1 MRTAVLALTAQG
13 AETARRVQMA
23 LPDADV
29 YLSKRAA
36 DALADSAQDKAAGD
50 TAATSGSAAA
60 GSDATTGGSAAAGS
74 TATAAWLAGVTT
86 FPRIVQATADVF
98 TRYDALVFLMATGIV
113 VRSIA
118 PLIRSKLADPAVVV
132 LDEQAH
138 HVISLLSG
146 HVGGANE
153 LTRQLAAA
161 LGSDPVITTAT
172 DVEGK
177 VAPDAIAGRLGLV
190 PEPHGAILAVNR
202 AVLEGAQLRYIIDD
216 ALPLADF
223 YQEQLAALGDEVF
236 FRGEGILPKEG
247 ETRPIVEVVIT
258 RTPAEFPA
266 HQKRGGLFLR
276 PERLIAGV
284 GCRRGTSW
292 ETIRAA
298 LVDACGRIGV
308 PVEGISCLA
317 STAVKRDEVGLLTIA
332 DVYGIPIHFFENEA
346 LAAVIER
353 YGLRESEFVKKT
365 IGIGNVAESAAL
377 AEAGQRGRIALGKT
391 KYEKVTVALVW
402 QRLQ

>member
-13 AETARRVQMA
+13 AETARRVQQA

-36 DALADSAQDKAAGD
+36 DALATQDKAAGSD
-50 TAATSGSAAA
+50 AAA
-60 GSDATTGGSAAAGS
+60 GDTATDSTAPAGGSS
-74 TATAAWLAGVTT
+74 MTDWLAGVQT
-86 FPRIVQATADVF
+86 FSRIVAATADVF
-98 TRYDALVFLMATGIV
+98 SRYDALVFLMATGIV

-190 PEPHGAILAVNR
+190 PEPHGAILSVNR

-258 RTPAEFPA
+258 RTPANFPA

-284 GCRRGTSW
+284 GCRRGTPW
-292 ETIRAA
+292 EAIRAA
-298 LVDACGRIGV
+298 LRDACGRIGV
-308 PVEGISCLA
+308 PEGGISCLA
-317 STAVKRDEVGLLTIA
+317 STVVKRDEIGLLTIA

-346 LAAVIER
+346 LAAVIKS

>member
-1 MRTAVLALTAQG
+1 MRTAILALTAQG
-13 AETARRVQMA
+13 AVTARRVQQA

-36 DALADSAQDKAAGD
+36 DALAAQDRAAGD
-50 TAATSGSAAA
+50 TATANGSAV
-60 GSDATTGGSAAAGS
+60 T
-74 TATAAWLAGVTT
+74 AWLAGVQT
-86 FPRIVQATADVF
+86 FPRIVPATADLF
-98 TRYDALVFLMATGIV
+98 PRYDALVFLMATGIV

-118 PLIRSKLADPAVVV
+118 PLVRSKLADPAVVV
-132 LDEQAH
+132 LDEQTR

-146 HVGGANE
+146 HVGGANA

-190 PEPHGAILAVNR
+190 PEPHRAILSVNR
-202 AVLEGAQLRYIIDD
+202 AVLEGAQIRCLIDD

-223 YQEQLAALGDEVF
+223 YQEQLEALGYEVF
-236 FRGEGILPKEG
+236 FRGVGILPKEG
-247 ETRPIVEVVIT
+247 ETRPVVEVVIT
-258 RTPAEFPA
+258 LHPEEFPA
-266 HQKRGGLFLR
+266 HKKSGGLFLR
-276 PERLIAGV
+276 PERLVAGV

-292 ETIRAA
+292 EEIRAA
-298 LVDACGRIGV
+298 LSDACGRIGV
-308 PVEGISCLA
+308 PIEGVSCLA
-317 STAVKRDEVGLLTIA
+317 STAFKRDEIGLLTLA
-332 DVYGIPIHFFENEA
+332 DAYGIPIHFFENEA
-346 LAAVIER
+346 LAEVIKT
-353 YGLRESEFVKKT
+353 YGLRESDFVKKT

-377 AEAGQRGRIALGKT
+377 REAGPHSRIALGKT

>member
-132 LDEQAH
+132 LDEQAL

-146 HVGGANE
+146 HVGGADE
-153 LTRQLAAA
+153 LTR
-161 LGSDPVITTAT
+161 
-172 DVEGK
+172 
-177 VAPDAIAGRLGLV
+177 
-190 PEPHGAILAVNR
+190 
-202 AVLEGAQLRYIIDD
+202 
-216 ALPLADF
+216 PLAP
-223 YQEQLAALGDEVF
+223 G
-236 FRGEGILPKEG
+236 
-247 ETRPIVEVVIT
+247 
-258 RTPAEFPA
+258 
-266 HQKRGGLFLR
+266 
-276 PERLIAGV
+276 
-284 GCRRGTSW
+284 
-292 ETIRAA
+292 RA
-298 LVDACGRIGV
+298 
-308 PVEGISCLA
+308 
-317 STAVKRDEVGLLTIA
+317 TT
-332 DVYGIPIHFFENEA
+332 
-346 LAAVIER
+346 
-353 YGLRESEFVKKT
+353 T
-365 IGIGNVAESAAL
+365 
-377 AEAGQRGRIALGKT
+377 
-391 KYEKVTVALVW
+391 
-402 QRLQ
+402 

>member
-29 YLSKRAA
+29 YLSQRAA
-36 DALADSAQDKAAGD
+36 DALAESAKDK
-50 TAATSGSAAA
+50 AA
-60 GSDATTGGSAAAGS
+60 GSDAAAGDSAPAGGSS
-74 TATAAWLAGVTT
+74 VTDWLAGVQN
-86 FPRIVQATADVF
+86 FSRIVAATADVF

-132 LDEQAH
+132 MDEKAK

-146 HVGGANE
+146 HVGGANA

-216 ALPLADF
+216 ALPLAEF

-266 HQKRGGLFLR
+266 HQRKGGLFLR

-284 GCRRGTSW
+284 GCRRGTPW
-292 ETIRAA
+292 EAIRAA

-317 STAVKRDEVGLLTIA
+317 STAVKRDEIGLLTIA

-346 LAAVIER
+346 LAAVIES

>member
-13 AETARRVQMA
+13 AETARRVQQA

-36 DALADSAQDKAAGD
+36 DALATQDKAAGSD
-50 TAATSGSAAA
+50 AAA
-60 GSDATTGGSAAAGS
+60 GDTATDSTAPAGGSS
-74 TATAAWLAGVTT
+74 MTDWLAGVQT
-86 FPRIVQATADVF
+86 FSRIVAATADVF
-98 TRYDALVFLMATGIV
+98 SRYDALVFLMATGIV

-132 LDEQAH
+132 MDEKAK

-146 HVGGANE
+146 HVGGANA

-190 PEPHGAILAVNR
+190 PEPHGAILSVNR

-258 RTPAEFPA
+258 RTPANFPA

-284 GCRRGTSW
+284 GCRRGTPW
-292 ETIRAA
+292 EAIRAA
-298 LVDACGRIGV
+298 LRDACGRIGV
-308 PVEGISCLA
+308 PEGGISCLA
-317 STAVKRDEVGLLTIA
+317 STVVKRDEIGLLTIA

-346 LAAVIER
+346 LAAVIKS

>member
-13 AETARRVQMA
+13 AETARRVQQA

-36 DALADSAQDKAAGD
+36 DALATQDKAAGSD
-50 TAATSGSAAA
+50 AAA
-60 GSDATTGGSAAAGS
+60 GDTATDSTAPAGGSS
-74 TATAAWLAGVTT
+74 MTDWLAGVQT
-86 FPRIVQATADVF
+86 FSRIVAATADVF
-98 TRYDALVFLMATGIV
+98 SRYDALVFLMATGIV

-132 LDEQAH
+132 MDEKAK

-146 HVGGANE
+146 HVGGANA

-190 PEPHGAILAVNR
+190 PEPHGAILSVNR

-258 RTPAEFPA
+258 RTPANFPA

-284 GCRRGTSW
+284 GCRRGTPW
-292 ETIRAA
+292 EAIRAA
-298 LVDACGRIGV
+298 LRDACGRIGV
-308 PVEGISCLA
+308 PEGGISCLA
-317 STAVKRDEVGLLTIA
+317 STVVKRDEIGLLTIA

-346 LAAVIER
+346 LA
-353 YGLRESEFVKKT
+353 
-365 IGIGNVAESAAL
+365 AESAAL

>member
-13 AETARRVQMA
+13 AETARRVQQA

-36 DALADSAQDKAAGD
+36 DALATQDKAAGSD
-50 TAATSGSAAA
+50 AAA
-60 GSDATTGGSAAAGS
+60 GDTATDSTAPAGGSS
-74 TATAAWLAGVTT
+74 MTDWLAGVQT
-86 FPRIVQATADVF
+86 FSRIVAATADVF
-98 TRYDALVFLMATGIV
+98 SRYDALVFLMATGIV

-132 LDEQAH
+132 MDEKAK

-146 HVGGANE
+146 HVGGANA

-190 PEPHGAILAVNR
+190 PEPHGAILSVNR

>member
-13 AETARRVQMA
+13 AETARRVQQA

-36 DALADSAQDKAAGD
+36 DALATQDKAAGSD
-50 TAATSGSAAA
+50 AAA
-60 GSDATTGGSAAAGS
+60 GDTATDSTAPAGGSS
-74 TATAAWLAGVTT
+74 MTDWLAGVQT
-86 FPRIVQATADVF
+86 FSRIVAATADVF
-98 TRYDALVFLMATGIV
+98 SRYDALVFLMATGIV

-132 LDEQAH
+132 MDEKAK

-146 HVGGANE
+146 HVGGANA

-190 PEPHGAILAVNR
+190 PEPHGAILSVNR

-284 GCRRGTSW
+284 GCRRGTPW
-292 ETIRAA
+292 EAIRAA
-298 LVDACGRIGV
+298 LRDACGRIGV
-308 PVEGISCLA
+308 PEGGISCLA
-317 STAVKRDEVGLLTIA
+317 STVVKRDEIGLLTIA

-346 LAAVIER
+346 LAAVIKS

>member
-13 AETARRVQMA
+13 AETARRVQQA

-36 DALADSAQDKAAGD
+36 DALATQDKAAGSD
-50 TAATSGSAAA
+50 AAA
-60 GSDATTGGSAAAGS
+60 GDTATDSTAPAGGSS
-74 TATAAWLAGVTT
+74 MTDWLAGVQT
-86 FPRIVQATADVF
+86 FSRIVAATADVF
-98 TRYDALVFLMATGIV
+98 SRYDALVFLMATGIV

-132 LDEQAH
+132 MDEKAK

-146 HVGGANE
+146 HVGGANA

-284 GCRRGTSW
+284 GCRRGTPW
-292 ETIRAA
+292 EAIRAA
-298 LVDACGRIGV
+298 LQDACGRIGV

-332 DVYGIPIHFFENEA
+332 DVYGIPIHFFENAE